1 MITLKV
7 MTFLFKGVK
16 NMKKHLKK
24 VLLLTKKHLK
34 TALFFLY
41 QIIPEIVAL
50 IGVILILGT
59 LYTINV
65 ALGNFITGA
74 FLIFL
79 SYFLFKSLPPFDG
92 GR

>member
-16 NMKKHLKK
+16 NM
-24 VLLLTKKHLK
+24 KKHLK

-79 SYFLFKSLPPFDG
+79 SYFLFKSLPPIDKG
-92 GR
+92 G